1 MVIEKRIIGQS
12 FFTLKC
18 CFTFFVITLFV
29 ATVFV
34 VATLKKTNYSCFP
47 LWGKCL
53 DGMKMEV
60 KTIEVANVKT
70 ETLKNLENVRPLPST
85 SLTPSPKG
93 KARVGEFCMRQIYS

>member
-1 MVIEKRIIGQS
+1 M
-12 FFTLKC
+12 
-18 CFTFFVITLFV
+18 FV

-93 KARVGEFCMRQIYS
+93 KARVGEFCMWQVFL

>member
-1 MVIEKRIIGQS
+1 MSKKDNR
-12 FFTLKC
+12 
-18 CFTFFVITLFV
+18 
-29 ATVFV
+29 TVFFYV
-34 VATLKKTNYSCFP
+34 DLFAFYVFRYFLLVDTMKKTNYSCFP

-53 DGMKMEV
+53 DGMKIEV

-93 KARVGEFCMRQIYS
+93 KARVGEFCMRQVFL